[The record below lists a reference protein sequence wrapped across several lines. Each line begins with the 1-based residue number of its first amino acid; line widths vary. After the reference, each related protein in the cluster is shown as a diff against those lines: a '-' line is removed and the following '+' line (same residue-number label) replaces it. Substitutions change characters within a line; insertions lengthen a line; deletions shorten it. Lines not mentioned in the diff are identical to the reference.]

1 LLTRF
6 GGAIEV
12 ADIFEEDVEF
22 NAPAGLRKVMSEKGI
37 DPESRRFRVVSPVIT
52 QDLYGAVP
60 LTVSARRD

>member
-1 LLTRF
+1 
-6 GGAIEV
+6 
-12 ADIFEEDVEF
+12 VEF